1 MLLPMRE
8 PKSVPF
14 LLYLREWN
22 IMSKKITNK
31 MITDRFIAAFE
42 KGKPFTPSEKRMMG
56 IKLAQLK
63 KSIIAHLESTGRQTE
78 LSVEQIIMD
87 GVEYGI
93 MINAPW
99 RSIASVGYNT
109 LDPSLDYWE
118 KRRKME
124 VMNKATQIEEAQN
137 FIDQT
142 NNSNQQHEPV
152 SRPERTTNA
161 PAWLNNSGW

>member
-1 MLLPMRE
+1 
-8 PKSVPF
+8 
-14 LLYLREWN
+14 
-22 IMSKKITNK
+22 MSKKITNK

-63 KSIIAHLESTGRQTE
+63 KSIKAHLESTGRQTD
-78 LSVEQIIMD
+78 LSIEQIIMD
-87 GVEYGI
+87 GVEYGV

-124 VMNKATQIEEAQN
+124 AMNKVQQIEEAKTL
-137 FIDQT
+137 IDQT
-142 NNSNQQHEPV
+142 NNSNQQQEPV
-152 SRPERTTNA
+152 SKPVRTSNT
-161 PAWLNNSGW
+161 PAWLNNSEW